1 MIKCLNL
8 SGTVPIFCHCP
19 SVHITTSFLPVML
32 PFIQYA
38 LSSPDTAG
46 VAWACSVLCCCQVTS
61 VIFDSVRPHRRQP
74 TASSPVLLSCLGS
87 LTPVSL
93 PACCS
98 SAVSAPSCL
107 GAFALAKPFSLGAP
121 LWPFSL
127 CLLRANLFQ
136 NCPFR
141 AALPNSPG
149 TTL

>member
-1 MIKCLNL
+1 M
-8 SGTVPIFCHCP
+8 
-19 SVHITTSFLPVML
+19 
-32 PFIQYA
+32 
-38 LSSPDTAG
+38 
-46 VAWACSVLCCCQVTS
+46 
-61 VIFDSVRPHRRQP
+61 RPHRRQP
-74 TASSPVLLSCLGS
+74 TASSPVLLSSLGS

-98 SAVSAPSCL
+98 SAVSAPCCL

-149 TTL
+149 TTPQFSLALGKVGTRESCPLVRILEIFPCLSFFKDKKENDNRTYSSVSVSFWKN